1 MDGIVTPALLTMS
14 GLGLFFAAALAVAD
28 RKLRVV
34 EDPRI
39 ARVQDQL
46 PGANC
51 GACGLAGCQDFAVK
65 VVGGE
70 AEVTGCP
77 VGGPELAREIAAVL
91 GVEAG
96 ESVRL
101 VARVLCRG
109 GHVEAQTKAEVL
121 GPASC
126 AARAL
131 VGGGDKACL
140 HGCLGGGDCV
150 QACRFDA
157 LLMDENGLPEVI
169 EELCTGCG
177 ACVRSC
183 PREVIEMHPEDRE
196 IFVFCRSHDDPK
208 TARKV
213 CAVACVGCGI
223 CARKSD
229 GAITLERHLAVI
241 DYERLDPASVPLDKC
256 RTGAIGYLPG
266 HGETAE
272 SSAARGETP
281 ASPDGT
287 AKSSAARGE
296 TPASPDGTA

>member
-1 MDGIVTPALLTMS
+1 MEAIVAPALLTMG
-14 GLGLFFAAALAVAD
+14 GLGLFFAGALALAD
-28 RKLRVV
+28 RKLRVE

-39 ARVQDQL
+39 ALVQEQL

-65 VVGGE
+65 VVEGE

-77 VGGPELAREIAAVL
+77 VGGPDAAREIARVL

-109 GHVEAQTKAEVL
+109 GHGQALEKAVYA

-131 VGGGDKACL
+131 VGGAEKACL
-140 HGCLGGGDCV
+140 HGCLGGADCV
-150 QACRFDA
+150 DACQFDA
-157 LLMDENGLPEVI
+157 IVMNGEGLPEVI
-169 EELCTGCG
+169 EDLCTGCG
-177 ACVRSC
+177 ACVRAC
-183 PREVIEMHPEDRE
+183 PRDVIEMHPDDRE

-223 CARKSD
+223 CAKKAGD
-229 GAITLERHLAVI
+229 GISMERHLAVI
-241 DYERLDPASVPLDKC
+241 DYERLDPASVPFDKC
-256 RTGAIGYLPG
+256 RTGAIGWLPG
-266 HGETAE
+266 RGPAPAE
-272 SSAARGETP
+272 PSAAGTGE
-281 ASPDGT
+281 A
-287 AKSSAARGE
+287 
-296 TPASPDGTA
+296 